1 MVDYKAKTKN
11 RNFYV
16 YYTELVLENADK
28 ERRTTNWSDKRCK
41 DVQMLISLIVEL
53 DIKKR
58 TKRGDE
64 NNPWTMALENMQND
78 NIISNFLEGY
88 FISTENGIHTY
99 LLDRESL
106 ERLSNP
112 KELTQNETMQTA
124 FSLRFKDGMFILGE
138 YQGNIAS
145 ARRIAEYFN
154 YFLIYFK
161 ENRMLVTD
169 IAEIRFHHKIDQGF
183 IDKINGFERV
193 NSVEIGLEMLI
204 PNQPQQDA
212 FSTLA
217 NEVSDANIGR
227 IVLTLMKK
235 DKNGIC
241 SAKIKDWLIKC
252 CDNWSVNRGKLKGK
266 ACPGHQSEVSLTGIN
281 VKKKC
286 ALPVGTDGE
295 VFLTALYEVM
305 EKMNEEIELLVF

>member
-1 MVDYKAKTKN
+1 
-11 RNFYV
+11 
-16 YYTELVLENADK
+16 
-28 ERRTTNWSDKRCK
+28 
-41 DVQMLISLIVEL
+41 
-53 DIKKR
+53 
-58 TKRGDE
+58 
-64 NNPWTMALENMQND
+64 
-78 NIISNFLEGY
+78 
-88 FISTENGIHTY
+88 
-99 LLDRESL
+99 
-106 ERLSNP
+106 
-112 KELTQNETMQTA
+112 
-124 FSLRFKDGMFILGE
+124 
-138 YQGNIAS
+138 
-145 ARRIAEYFN
+145 
-154 YFLIYFK
+154 
-161 ENRMLVTD
+161 MLVTD

-204 PNQPQQDA
+204 PNQPRQDA

-305 EKMNEEIELLVF
+305 EKMNEEIELFVF